1 MLKLPPNFLEGSQT
15 RPSRNVDP
23 KVDLQTNQA
32 KKKSTVRLCF
42 ATCRRCFALRG
53 KKHVAFRHTR
63 LLNGCLDLNFCTQF
77 WAYFGR
83 HSFEEGERFVQGYVS
98 RANFL
103 RGKRGVGLTSELKR
117 RSLHFKRVYFED
129 FAGGK
134 KWTPLVDPSWRTV
147 VAASTALCSYA
158 NFWRGFR
165 DKKQQEADLRERV

>member
-32 KKKSTVRLCF
+32 KKKAQWGYVSPRVGSVLHSEGKSTSHFGTLDCWMVAWIWISAPNFELISVDI
-42 ATCRRCFALRG
+42 ALKRG
-53 KKHVAFRHTR
+53 KKKEKPRA
-63 LLNGCLDLNFCTQF
+63 
-77 WAYFGR
+77 
-83 HSFEEGERFVQGYVS
+83 RFVQGYVS

-129 FAGGK
+129 FAGGG
-134 KWTPLVDPSWRTV
+134 KWTPLVDPFVTDGRRSFHRAV
-147 VAASTALCSYA
+147 
-158 NFWRGFR
+158 
-165 DKKQQEADLRERV
+165 